1 MNKCIVNNVCNNLSL
16 DYKISRICLC
26 DYGYFLSKCNV
37 VGVALGYKEV
47 NGINTNMKCITVF
60 VEEKLPLNEL
70 KPFDQIPKYYKGI
83 YTDVYESGAFYV
95 QSLTEKVRPTLCGYS
110 ISNEQFSRTGTLG
123 CLVTDGKY
131 NYILGN
137 NHILASS
144 NKAKIGSS
152 ILQPSKGD
160 GGVVDLSTVAT
171 LSKYIPLDFQ
181 GKNNLVDSAIAR
193 VTSTSIANPN
203 IALVG
208 PLKGV
213 KDASISQPVMKV
225 GRTSALT
232 QGKISQMNAVT
243 LLKVSSTMKYI
254 LINQIIT
261 DRMSDEGDSGAILLD
276 SKHFA
281 LGQLVG
287 ASSKKSIFTPIK
299 TVLSSLNVSLI
310 TG

>member
-26 DYGYFLSKCNV
+26 DYGYFLSKYNV
-37 VGVALGYKEV
+37 TGIALGYKEV

-60 VEEKLPLNEL
+60 VEEKLPLNQL

-83 YTDVYESGAFYV
+83 CTDVFESGAFYI
-95 QSLTEKVRPTLCGYS
+95 QSLNKKIRPTLGGYS
-110 ISNEQFSRTGTLG
+110 ISNEEFSRTGTLG
-123 CLVTDGKY
+123 CLVTDGNYK
-131 NYILGN
+131 YILGN

-160 GGVVDLSTVAT
+160 GGVLGVSTVAT
-171 LSKYIPLDFQ
+171 LSKFIPLDFQ
-181 GKNNLVDSAIAR
+181 GKNNFVDSAIAK
-193 VTSTSIANPN
+193 VTSPNIALPN

-208 PLKGV
+208 PPKGI
-213 KDASISQPVMKV
+213 KDASLSQPVMKV
-225 GRTSALT
+225 GRTSELT
-232 QGKISQMNAVT
+232 KGRISQMHAVM
-243 LLKVSSTMKYI
+243 LLKASSTMKYI
-254 LINQIIT
+254 MIDQIIT
-261 DRMSDEGDSGAILLD
+261 ERMSDEGDSGSILLD
-276 SKHFA
+276 SNNFA

-287 ASSKKSIFTPIK
+287 ASSNKSIFTPIK
-299 TVLSSLNVSLI
+299 TVLSALNVSLI

>member
-83 YTDVYESGAFYV
+83 CTDVFESGAFYV
-95 QSLTEKVRPTLCGYS
+95 QSLNKKIRPTLGGYS
-110 ISNEQFSRTGTLG
+110 ISNEEFSRTGTLG

-131 NYILGN
+131 KYILGN

-193 VTSTSIANPN
+193 VTSPSIANPN

-225 GRTSALT
+225 GRTSELT
-232 QGKISQMNAVT
+232 KGRISQMHAVM
-243 LLKVSSTMKYI
+243 LLKASSTMKYI
-254 LINQIIT
+254 MIDQIIT
-261 DRMSDEGDSGAILLD
+261 DRMSDEGDSGSILLD
-276 SKHFA
+276 SNNFA

-287 ASSKKSIFTPIK
+287 ASSNKSIFTPIK
-299 TVLSSLNVSLI
+299 TVLSALNVSLI